1 MQIKDLIVVESK
13 NENKGTPPP
22 PGKLGP
28 YITTAQAA
36 VILGVTASRV
46 RQFIME
52 KRLKTYA
59 PEKGRR
65 DNMLKTDEVRAF
77 KNKSREI
84 TGRPEGS

>member
-1 MQIKDLIVVESK
+1 MQDLLAESE
-13 NENKGTPPP
+13 NEGKKSPPP

-36 VILGVTASRV
+36 VILKVSPSRV
-46 RQFIME
+46 RQFIMD

-59 PEKGRR
+59 PEPGRR
-65 DNMLKTDEVRAF
+65 DNMLKTDEVNSF
-77 KNKSREI
+77 KKKARDI